1 MTEHHIS
8 AGFMP
13 LMDCLV
19 LAVAREKG
27 FAAAEDVDL
36 TLVREISWANIRDRI
51 AVGHFDVAHMLAPMP
66 VAAAL
71 GLNPIPASVIAPF
84 ALGLNGNA
92 ITVSTALWRRM
103 ADAGAPNDLDAAGVG
118 AALAKVVKTEGRGL
132 RFAVV
137 HHHSAQNYELRYW
150 LAACDVH
157 PDRDVEIVVV
167 PPPLMTDALKAGAI
181 DGHCVAEPWG
191 SASVLAGAGRIAT
204 TKSKIWKGSPEK
216 MLGVSERWAN
226 ANPQAL
232 AALMRA
238 CHAAAAWCGDAANH
252 AEAAAILALPHYLN
266 LPLEITVRGVSGH
279 IEVAPGR
286 FVQVDDYFI
295 PHAQDAAYPRPAQ
308 ALWFYS
314 QMVRWGD
321 VAHSP
326 DHAVRAA
333 ACYRPD
339 LFQAA
344 LPDAVPPSSQPL
356 QRFFDGGTFDPAKL
370 EEYLASQA

>member
-1 MTEHHIS
+1 MTEHHIG
-8 AGFMP
+8 AGFLP

-27 FAAAEDVDL
+27 FAAAQSIDL
-36 TLVREISWANIRDRI
+36 TLVRETSWANIRDRI

-66 VAAAL
+66 LAAAL
-71 GLNPIPASVIAPF
+71 GLNPIAAAIIAPF

-92 ITVSTALWRRM
+92 VTVSTALWQKM
-103 ADAGAPNDLDAAGVG
+103 SDAGAPDDLDAARVG
-118 AALAKVVKTEGRGL
+118 AALARVAKTDGL

-150 LAACDVH
+150 LAVCGIH
-157 PDRDVEIVVV
+157 PDKDVEIVVV
-167 PPPLMTDALKAGAI
+167 PPSLMTDALKAGAI

-204 TKSKIWKGSPEK
+204 TKSKIWKASPEK
-216 MLGVSERWAN
+216 VLGVSEKWAN
-226 ANPQAL
+226 ANPRAL
-232 AALMRA
+232 AALLRA

-252 AEAAAILALPHYLN
+252 AEAAAILALPQYLN
-266 LPLEITVRGVSGH
+266 LPQDITRRGLSGQLEI
-279 IEVAPGR
+279 APGR
-286 FVQVDDYFI
+286 FAQVDDYFI
-295 PHAQDAAYPRPAQ
+295 PYAQDAGYPWPAQ

-321 VAHSP
+321 VAHSAE
-326 DHAVRAA
+326 HASRAA

-344 LPDAVPPSSQPL
+344 LPGAVPAAPRTL
-356 QRFFDGGTFDPAKL
+356 QGFFDGGTFDPARL
-370 EEYLASQA
+370 EEYLVAQV

>member
-8 AGFMP
+8 AGFLP

-19 LAVAREKG
+19 LVVAREKG
-27 FAAAEDVDL
+27 FAAAQGIDL
-36 TLVREISWANIRDRI
+36 TLVRETSWANIRDRI
-51 AVGHFDVAHMLAPMP
+51 AVGHFDAAHMLAPMP

-92 ITVSTALWRRM
+92 VTVSTALWRKM
-103 ADAGAPNDLDAAGVG
+103 ADAGAPDDLDAAAVG
-118 AALAKVVKTEGRGL
+118 AALSRVVKVGARP
-132 RFAVV
+132 RFGVV
-137 HHHSAQNYELRYW
+137 HQHSAQNYELRYW
-150 LAACDVH
+150 LAACGIP
-157 PDRDVEIVVV
+157 PDKDVEIVVV
-167 PPPLMTDALKAGAI
+167 PPSLMTDALKAGAI

-204 TKSKIWKGSPEK
+204 TKSKIWKASPEK
-216 MLGVSERWAN
+216 VLGVSEKWAT
-226 ANPQAL
+226 ANPRAL
-232 AALMRA
+232 AALLRA

-252 AEAAAILALPHYLN
+252 AEAAAILALPQYLN
-266 LPLEITVRGVSGH
+266 LPQNVTLRGLSGQL
-279 IEVAPGR
+279 EVAPGR
-286 FVQVDDYFI
+286 FAQVDDYFI
-295 PHAQDAAYPRPAQ
+295 PHAQDAGYPWPAQ

-321 VAHSP
+321 VAHSA
-326 DHAVRAA
+326 DHALRAA

-344 LPDAVPPSSQPL
+344 LPSAVPAAPRSL

-370 EEYLASQA
+370 DEYLASHA